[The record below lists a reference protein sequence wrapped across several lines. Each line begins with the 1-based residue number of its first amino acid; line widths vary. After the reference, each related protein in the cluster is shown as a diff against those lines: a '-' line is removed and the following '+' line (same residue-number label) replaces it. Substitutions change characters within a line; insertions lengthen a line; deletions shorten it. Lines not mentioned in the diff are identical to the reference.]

1 MNAVTAPIGPAG
13 QCIADPRDWQ
23 MPDRAAHG
31 SNEQPDDR
39 EQIDF
44 VPATGRQIDFVPVIC
59 QSAGGLRPSRAL
71 SWFSIS

>member
-31 SNEQPDDR
+31 SNEPDDR
-39 EQIDF
+39 EQI
-44 VPATGRQIDFVPVIC
+44 RSVPVT
-59 QSAGGLRPSRAL
+59 GSRL
-71 SWFSIS
+71 ISFL